1 MKYGLLWYDN
11 DPRRPLEDKIGRA
24 ARRYHDKYGSWPNTC
39 FVHPEAVAGLEE
51 QELKV
56 RSPARKQDTIQ
67 VVSACSFTTSGWGRI
82 NILSTA
88 RGRRP
93 PIDPRSAR
101 CASLVSRLARCRESA
116 YRLFWLEDPL
126 DSGEC
131 HDQHIQGN
139 QVFDLA
145 CFDGPVGL

>member
-67 VVSACSFTTSGWGRI
+67 VVSAS
-82 NILSTA
+82 NVL
-88 RGRRP
+88 
-93 PIDPRSAR
+93 
-101 CASLVSRLARCRESA
+101 LHH
-116 YRLFWLEDPL
+116 FWL
-126 DSGEC
+126 GE
-131 HDQHIQGN
+131 N
-139 QVFDLA
+139 QYPIHRKGA
-145 CFDGPVGL
+145 KAAN